1 MSDEPEEVSLNEP
14 LTDAVNAQWRQ
25 DPDASPQVPQMTRQE
40 AEQEAI
46 RRWYLL
52 PEHLRDSFEHA
63 EAYAMRLDNELDFFT
78 VTSRQRLIAAWLIR
92 EITNVRR
99 REREARAAGQ
109 SEAA

>member
-1 MSDEPEEVSLNEP
+1 MTDEAPEISVNGQLSD
-14 LTDAVNAQWRQ
+14 AANAQWRQ
-25 DPDASPQVPQMTRQE
+25 EPDPSPGMPPMTKQD

-46 RRWYLL
+46 RRWNLL

-63 EAYAMRLDNELDFFT
+63 EAYAMRLDHELDFYT

-99 REREARAAGQ
+99 LEREARAAARA
-109 SEAA
+109 EAA

>member
-1 MSDEPEEVSLNEP
+1 MSDAPAEAGVNASSG
-14 LTDAVNAQWRQ
+14 DAVGAQWPQ
-25 DPDASPQVPQMTRQE
+25 EPDASPQLPRMTKQE

-63 EAYAMRLDNELDFFT
+63 EAYATRLDHELDFYT

-99 REREARAAGQ
+99 LEREARAAARA
-109 SEAA
+109 EAA

>member
-1 MSDEPEEVSLNEP
+1 MSQETADISVNEQ
-14 LTDAVNAQWRQ
+14 LSDAANAQWRQ
-25 DPDASPQVPQMTRQE
+25 EPEPSPEVSQMTTQD

-52 PEHLRDSFEHA
+52 PEHLRDSFDHA
-63 EAYAMRLDNELDFFT
+63 EAYATRLDHELDFYT

-99 REREARAAGQ
+99 LEREARAAARA
-109 SEAA
+109 EAA

>member
-1 MSDEPEEVSLNEP
+1 MTDEGPEISINGQLSD
-14 LTDAVNAQWRQ
+14 AANAQWRQ
-25 DPDASPQVPQMTRQE
+25 EPDPSPGMSQMTKQE

-63 EAYAMRLDNELDFFT
+63 EAYATRLDHELDFYT

-99 REREARAAGQ
+99 REREARAAARA
-109 SEAA
+109 EAA

>member
-1 MSDEPEEVSLNEP
+1 
-14 LTDAVNAQWRQ
+14 
-25 DPDASPQVPQMTRQE
+25 MTKQE

-63 EAYAMRLDNELDFFT
+63 EAYGMRLEHELDFYC

-92 EITNVRR
+92 ELFRTQAE
-99 REREARAAGQ
+99 ERLLAALPANEA
-109 SEAA
+109 EAA

>member
-1 MSDEPEEVSLNEP
+1 MTDETPEISVNGQLSD
-14 LTDAVNAQWRQ
+14 AANAQWRQ
-25 DPDASPQVPQMTRQE
+25 EPSPELSHMTKQD

-63 EAYAMRLDNELDFFT
+63 EAYAMRLDHELDFYT

-92 EITNVRR
+92 EITTVRR
-99 REREARAAGQ
+99 LQREARAAAQ
-109 SEAA
+109 AEAA